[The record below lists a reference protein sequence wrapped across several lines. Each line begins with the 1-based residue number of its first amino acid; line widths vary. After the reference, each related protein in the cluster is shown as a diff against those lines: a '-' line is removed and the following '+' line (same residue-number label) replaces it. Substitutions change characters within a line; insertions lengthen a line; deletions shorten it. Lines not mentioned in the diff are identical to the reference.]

1 MFGTLRLNRLWAG
14 RSLCWPRTVGASTAS
29 IGALLCTAIGE
40 SDTWPVVMAGTALVG
55 LGCGVFGPSCNG
67 AAMAVIDKSFAGLA
81 SGVLNTSR
89 QTGMAIGVAAL
100 GIALSASN
108 SVGGARIGM
117 IFVAACFVAI
127 VALSRR
133 YLTQI

>member
-1 MFGTLRLNRLWAG
+1 
-14 RSLCWPRTVGASTAS
+14 
-29 IGALLCTAIGE
+29 
-40 SDTWPVVMAGTALVG
+40 
-55 LGCGVFGPSCNG
+55 
-67 AAMAVIDKSFAGLA
+67 MAVIDKSFAGLA

-108 SVGGARIGM
+108 SVGGVRIGM

-127 VALSRR
+127 AALSRR